1 MQENRLSI
9 IQPRKGKTLAKRLEK
24 FYTTA
29 TAKDR
34 KRALEE
40 LSADERKFLLMSHAV
55 GENRITNRILT
66 ILLASVL
73 LVSITSAIPYLG
85 NILPYPFQTILLSLL
100 FVIWGASLVTA
111 LGIGLVYLSP
121 VLNGKFR
128 NMINSIGSAKL
139 LEKDNLITPKQAQD
153 IVEEN
158 SREGLFSRLASNLT
172 ERLAGGVSLRK
183 MQVNVKE
190 ATSRQA
196 TPAQSNH

>member
-55 GENRITNRILT
+55 GESRITNRIMT
-66 ILLASVL
+66 ILLVSVL
-73 LVSITSAIPYLG
+73 LVSVTSSVPYLG
-85 NILPYPFQTILLSLL
+85 SILPYPLQTILLALL
-100 FVIWGASLVTA
+100 FTVWGLSLVVA
-111 LGIGLVYLSP
+111 LSIGVAYLSP
-121 VLNGKFR
+121 VLTGKFR

-139 LEKDNLITPKQAQD
+139 LEQDNLITPKQAQD
-153 IVEEN
+153 IIDEN
-158 SREGLFSRLASNLT
+158 SSEGLFSRLASNLT
-172 ERLAGGVSLRK
+172 EKLAGGISLRK

-190 ATSRQA
+190 AQSREA
-196 TPAQSNH
+196 ETAHSNR

>member
-29 TAKDR
+29 AAKDR

-55 GENRITNRILT
+55 GESRITNRIMT
-66 ILLASVL
+66 ILLASVI
-73 LVSITSAIPYLG
+73 LVSLTSSVPYLG
-85 NILPYPFQTILLSLL
+85 SLLPYPFQTVLLGFL
-100 FVIWGASLVTA
+100 FLVWGASLLAT

-121 VLNGKFR
+121 VLTGKFR

-139 LEKDNLITPKQAQD
+139 LEQDNLITPKQAQD
-153 IVEEN
+153 IVQEN

-190 ATSRQA
+190 AKSRQA
-196 TPAQSNH
+196 ESAHINR

>member
-29 TAKDR
+29 AAKDR

-55 GENRITNRILT
+55 GESRITNQIMT
-66 ILLASVL
+66 ILLVSVL
-73 LVSITSAIPYLG
+73 LVALTGSVPYMG
-85 NILPYPFQTILLSLL
+85 SILPYPFQTILLGFLFLVWGVSL
-100 FVIWGASLVTA
+100 IAA
-111 LGIGLVYLSP
+111 LSIGLVYLSP
-121 VLNGKFR
+121 VLTGKFR

-139 LEKDNLITPKQAQD
+139 LEQDNLITPKQAQD
-153 IVEEN
+153 IVQEN

-172 ERLAGGVSLRK
+172 AKLAGGVSLRS

-190 ATSRQA
+190 AKSRQA
-196 TPAQSNH
+196 ESAHINR

>member
-66 ILLASVL
+66 ILICSVL
-73 LVSITSAIPYLG
+73 LASLTGLVPYLG
-85 NILPYPFQTILLSLL
+85 NILPYPFQTVLLGVLFTVWLL
-100 FVIWGASLVTA
+100 SLVTA
-111 LGIGLVYLSP
+111 LSVGILYLAP

-139 LEKDNLITPKQAQD
+139 LEQDNLITEKQAREIIDEHAQ
-153 IVEEN
+153 
-158 SREGLFSRLASNLT
+158 EGLFSRMAANLT
-172 ERLAGGVSLRK
+172 QRLAGGVSLRK

-190 ATSRQA
+190 AKSRQHE
-196 TPAQSNH
+196 SEV